1 MGSLTFIFLMFWV
14 WVSQLSCHSL
24 ICQNCWPES
33 LMCILVF
40 FLSSTGS
47 IYGHAYKQ
55 LDSYVDA
62 IDPNLEI
69 PLCPWQACYLSSH
82 LPSFVYKDFEYSHL
96 QVWCYVYRKDWGKI
110 FKCQTIAHVSSYWEN
125 ALPLI
130 SNEVILIFEI
140 LITEVIQVFCTWFNL
155 TIMKMSKSLLLLFG
169 YLFCFF
175 CFADRASLYSPG
187 YLKTQFID

>member
-82 LPSFVYKDFEYSHL
+82 LPSLSIRIL
-96 QVWCYVYRKDWGKI
+96 NI
-110 FKCQTIAHVSSYWEN
+110 
-125 ALPLI
+125 LI
-130 SNEVILIFEI
+130 SRFDAMCIEK
-140 LITEVIQVFCTWFNL
+140 TEVKFSSVKLLHMFPATGKMLYLWFP
-155 TIMKMSKSLLLLFG
+155 MKLFW
-169 YLFCFF
+169 F
-175 CFADRASLYSPG
+175 
-187 YLKTQFID
+187 LKY